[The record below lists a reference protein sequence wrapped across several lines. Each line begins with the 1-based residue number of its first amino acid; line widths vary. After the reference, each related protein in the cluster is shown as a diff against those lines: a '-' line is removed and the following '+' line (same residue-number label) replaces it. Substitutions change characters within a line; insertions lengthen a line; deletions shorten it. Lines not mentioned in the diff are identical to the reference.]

1 MYCPKIGPMLKHTCD
16 ELNTLIQSMDD
27 KDFKDAWA
35 AAKGDAAK
43 MPHYSFAVE
52 VDKNIP
58 DKKA

>member
-1 MYCPKIGPMLKHTCD
+1 MRGMLKHTCD
-16 ELNTLIQSMDD
+16 ELNTLIQSMND

-35 AAKGDAAK
+35 AAKGDVAK